1 MLSGRNSFVCM
12 RCLMP
17 ARGFKKAFF
26 LFLLAMMT
34 ACSGMPRILSSLPG
48 MQPQLLQSSYGAADD
63 LHDQLED
70 TDIAGYPMLVASF
83 VNSGD
88 FERTSNLGRLLSEQV
103 ASRLSQHGYAV
114 KEIQLRE
121 DELAV
126 RRKAGVF
133 ALSRNLS
140 KINPELEALSILVG
154 TYTVIERQIYVN
166 VRVLNIQDGVVL
178 ASSDFRL
185 PYIRQRQTPAPD
197 AGSDAVPS
205 AGTRL

>member
-1 MLSGRNSFVCM
+1 MLFRS
-12 RCLMP
+12 
-17 ARGFKKAFF
+17 
-26 LFLLAMMT
+26 
-34 ACSGMPRILSSLPG
+34 
-48 MQPQLLQSSYGAADD
+48 
-63 LHDQLED
+63 
-70 TDIAGYPMLVASF
+70 MLVASF

-166 VRVLNIQDGVVL
+166 VRVLNIQDGVAL

-185 PYIRQRQTPAPD
+185 PYIRQRQTSAPD